1 MIIVDDR
8 NERDLLSCC
17 CAGQRIEAVCFFALL
32 LSYVHIYS
40 QVFYDM
46 MSVVTDLDQKQTAR
60 GARHPMFAKL
70 LLIFYAI
77 VAVILLMNMLIAMM
91 NTSYETVRVT
101 RCNLWRQ
108 QQLSILLLIERRFF
122 WLRRLCEKSE
132 RDIWR
137 KLDSSSAEER
147 CYLDV
152 TMLHTP
158 SYKCV

>member
-1 MIIVDDR
+1 MSYQQEIIGATFMARPVV
-8 NERDLLSCC
+8 L
-17 CAGQRIEAVCFFALL
+17 
-32 LSYVHIYS
+32 

-46 MSVVTDLDQKQTAR
+46 MSVVTDLDQKQTVR

-77 VAVILLMNMLIAMM
+77 IAVILLMNMLIAMM

-122 WLRRLCEKSE
+122 WLRWLCQRSE

-137 KLDSSSAEER
+137 KLDAASAEER